1 MSDNVKKDL
10 SNEDPKLTEELIW
23 VRSMIRVFAKLEGKL
38 RNELGYNGVSKIAL
52 KENYYLLLLGFS
64 FVITVLGV
72 LLFLKSGNILYL
84 ATAIF
89 PTGSWIYLNK
99 QIKEYKEKNIFR
111 LLGKIK
117 SPPEKLILLT
127 EEFIF
132 KERDYFEDIIKW
144 QAKKSKN
151 FPEEKFA
158 HLFQGTHWT
167 EMDKAQNQ
175 CLHLAILMVSLQKY
189 LHKNKKYYLEY
200 VKKLPVMNEI
210 EQEGYRKVKHKQVQN
225 SDSDGGEL
233 QTFTF
238 GGGFGFT
245 KES

>member
-1 MSDNVKKDL
+1 MNENSNKNVNGENK
-10 SNEDPKLTEELIW
+10 KLTEELIW
-23 VRSMIRVFAKLEGKL
+23 VRSMIRVFSKLEGKI
-38 RNELGYNGVSKIAL
+38 RTEIGHNGVSKIAL
-52 KENYYLLLLGFS
+52 QENYYLFLLGFS
-64 FVITVLGV
+64 FIITVLGV

-84 ATAIF
+84 GTIVF
-89 PTGSWIYLNK
+89 PIGSWFYLSK
-99 QIKEYKEKNIFR
+99 QIKEYKERNIFR
-111 LLGKIK
+111 LLGKLR
-117 SPPEKLILLT
+117 SPPEKVILLT

-132 KERDYFEDIIKW
+132 KERDYFEDIVNW
-144 QAKKSKN
+144 HLSKFKQ
-151 FPEEKFA
+151 FPAEKFA

-175 CLHLAILMVSLQKY
+175 CLVLAVLMVSLQKY

-210 EQEGYRKVKHKQVQN
+210 EQEGYRKIKHKQNQQ

-245 KES
+245 KET

>member
-1 MSDNVKKDL
+1 MNDTNNVEL
-10 SNEDPKLTEELIW
+10 NNEDQKLTEELIW
-23 VRSMIRVFAKLEGKL
+23 VRSMIRVFAKLEGKI
-38 RNELGYNGVSKIAL
+38 RTELGYNGVSKIAL
-52 KENYYLLLLGFS
+52 QENYYIVLLGFS
-64 FVITVLGV
+64 FVLMVLGV
-72 LLFLKSGNILYL
+72 LLFLRSGNILYL
-84 ATAIF
+84 GTAIF
-89 PTGSWIYLNK
+89 PIGSWLYLSK

-117 SPPEKLILLT
+117 SPPEKVILLT
-127 EEFIF
+127 EEFVF
-132 KERDYFEDIIKW
+132 KERDYFEDIINW
-144 QAKKSKN
+144 QASKSSK
-151 FPEEKFA
+151 FPSEKFA
-158 HLFQGTHWT
+158 HLFQGSHWT

-175 CLHLAILMVSLQKY
+175 CLLLAILMVSLQKY

-210 EQEGYRKVKHKQVQN
+210 EQEGYRKVKHKQKAQN
-225 SDSDGGEL
+225 DSDVGEL

>member
-1 MSDNVKKDL
+1 MNENNDL
-10 SNEDPKLTEELIW
+10 NNEDPKLTEELIW
-23 VRSMIRVFAKLEGKL
+23 VRSMIRVFAKLEGKI
-38 RNELGYNGVSKIAL
+38 RSEIGYNGVSKIAL
-52 KENYYLLLLGFS
+52 KENYYIFLLGFS
-64 FVITVLGV
+64 FIITVLGL
-72 LLFLKSGNILYL
+72 LLFLRSGSIIYL
-84 ATAIF
+84 ATVVF
-89 PTGSWIYLNK
+89 PIGSWLYLNK

-111 LLGKIK
+111 LLGKLK
-117 SPPEKLILLT
+117 SPPEKVILLT
-127 EEFIF
+127 EEFVF

-144 QAKKSKN
+144 HLSKFKQ

-175 CLHLAILMVSLQKY
+175 CLVLAVLMVSLQKY

-210 EQEGYRKVKHKQVQN
+210 EQEGYRKVKRKQNMQN
-225 SDSDGGEL
+225 DSDGGEL

-245 KES
+245 KET